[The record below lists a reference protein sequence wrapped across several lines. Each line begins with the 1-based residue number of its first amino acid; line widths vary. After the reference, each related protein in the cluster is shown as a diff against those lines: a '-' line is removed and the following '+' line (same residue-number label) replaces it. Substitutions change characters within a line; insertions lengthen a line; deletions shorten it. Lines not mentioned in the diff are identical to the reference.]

1 MECHHRA
8 FACRDPA
15 LRVIYL
21 DLVYQWRQIAEEY
34 EAIDKSDRGGLFRT
48 SVPGRAELSNY
59 RNVTPT
65 IGSLRHTTRHGR
77 RE

>member
-1 MECHHRA
+1 M
-8 FACRDPA
+8 
-15 LRVIYL
+15 IYL

-48 SVPGRAELSNY
+48 SVPSRAELSNY